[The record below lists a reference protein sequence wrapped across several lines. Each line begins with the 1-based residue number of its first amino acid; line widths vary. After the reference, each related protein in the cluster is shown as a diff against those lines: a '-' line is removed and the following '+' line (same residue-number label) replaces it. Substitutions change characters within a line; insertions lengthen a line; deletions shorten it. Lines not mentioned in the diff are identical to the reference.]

1 MKISYVKFDLKML
14 VIKATHSKL
23 FFNEFMD
30 KLIPKLVVELKNLY
44 DKEHWRN
51 VFIMT
56 HCQKRPTMK

>member
-30 KLIPKLVVELKNLY
+30 KLIPKLVVELKMIKSTGEMFLL
-44 DKEHWRN
+44 
-51 VFIMT
+51 
-56 HCQKRPTMK
+56 